1 MLYPRVRAC
10 QGARLLLGGMS
21 LELFKEAVQPGH
33 GNKDVSAMAL
43 PLEQIAQTEIHP
55 KRD

>member
-1 MLYPRVRAC
+1 MFYPRVRAC